1 MAAPVT
7 VSFALPSTQLIGVV
21 LLATTESVP
30 AARAVGGGGVAVI
43 SCVIHSQPE
52 PSISPITNLVG
63 LVTDVASG
71 KVYLVAVTG
80 VVTLV
85 PVGIV
90 AGPANKVKLPEL
102 SFLYILY

>member
-7 VSFALPSTQLIGVV
+7 VSFAFPSTQLIGVV

-30 AARAVGGGGVAVI
+30 TARAVAGGGVAVI

-52 PSISPITNLVG
+52 PSISPITNLVV

-71 KVYLVAVTG
+71 KVYLVATG
-80 VVTLV
+80 DVHGV

-90 AGPANKVKLPEL
+90 AGPVNKVKLPEL

>member
-7 VSFALPSTQLIGVV
+7 VSFAFPSTQLIGVV

-30 AARAVGGGGVAVI
+30 AARAVAGGGVAVI

-52 PSISPITNLVG
+52 PSISPITNLVV

-71 KVYLVAVTG
+71 KVYLVATG
-80 VVTLV
+80 DVDGV

-90 AGPANKVKLPEL
+90 AGPVNKVKLPEV